1 MNINMKKL
9 VIVLI
14 VIILGLGGFI
24 GWKFFL
30 SGDKDKEK
38 KEETIKV
45 SDMSAEELL
54 NLTVKPEGEGG
65 EAMVST
71 ELADGAKIR
80 LQYDVVLENEKAKT
94 EFTNRSSQMSST
106 TLETLMSKASDEVYG
121 AAGKQNLQLALKK
134 KFNKYMKEGKVIEVY
149 ITKISIS

>member
-1 MNINMKKL
+1 MKKL

-54 NLTVKPEGEGG
+54 NLTVKPEGEGD

>member
-1 MNINMKKL
+1 MKKL